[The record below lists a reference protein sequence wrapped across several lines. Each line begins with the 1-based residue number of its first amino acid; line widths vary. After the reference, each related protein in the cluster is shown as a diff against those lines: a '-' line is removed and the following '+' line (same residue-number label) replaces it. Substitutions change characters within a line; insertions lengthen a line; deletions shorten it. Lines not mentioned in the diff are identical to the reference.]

1 MSSSR
6 GSKRPRPSFRRA
18 LLFALLPL
26 VALAAVV
33 IFARPLVRRVVVNR
47 TESEPRGL
55 YWLTVTALPRRG
67 SFVVLDAP
75 PLLAA
80 LILERRYLP
89 PGVRLLK
96 QVVAVA
102 GDQVCTE
109 GDRYVAAGVLISKIA
124 PVDTSGR
131 PLPTPYPFC
140 GVVPPGM
147 AWVAGRGASSLDSR
161 FFGPI
166 SLETLTTAEPLWT
179 TSSSR

>member
-6 GSKRPRPSFRRA
+6 ASKRLHPSFRRA
-18 LLFALLPL
+18 LIFALLPL
-26 VALAAVV
+26 VALAAIV
-33 IFARPLVRRVVVNR
+33 FLARPLVRRVVVNQ

-55 YWLTVTALPRRG
+55 YWLTAAALRRG

-80 LILERRYLP
+80 LIAERHYLP

-124 PVDTSGR
+124 AVDTSGR
-131 PLPTPYPFC
+131 PLPPPYPFC